1 MKNPGEPGPRASSLL
16 VEKGREKL
24 SFTERSLIAIVRRSF
39 EPGAFDRAMLFLQ
52 RTIGQ
57 AWIYYATRKLT
68 RLHGLERSG
77 LLEWRGSVIIVANHR
92 SFFDLYVVTANLMR
106 AGLRKRIIFPVRA
119 DFFYTSW
126 FGLLVNFCMSFLAMY
141 PPLFRKREQ
150 AALNLIALE
159 ELGSLLRQGDMFVG
173 LHPEGTRGKG
183 DDPYTFLP
191 AKPGVGRVIFEA
203 KVPVVPVF
211 VHGLGNNLVQ
221 QVRGNFNGSGPTI
234 NVVFGAPIELDQLL
248 AEPGSPRLFQA
259 ISDRCMSEIARLG
272 SEEKALREH
281 AAG

>member
-1 MKNPGEPGPRASSLL
+1 MKNVGREDPSSSSLL

-24 SFTERSLIAIVRRSF
+24 SFTERALIRIVRRSF
-39 EPGAFDRAMLFLQ
+39 RPGAFDRAMLHLQ

-57 AWIYYATRKLT
+57 AWIYYATRNLT
-68 RLHGLERSG
+68 RLYGLERSG
-77 LLEWRGSVIIVANHR
+77 LLEERRSVIVVANHR

-106 AGLRKRIIFPVRA
+106 QGLRKRIIFPVRA

-126 FGLLVNFCMSFLAMY
+126 LGLLVNFCMSFLAMY

-150 AALNLIALE
+150 VALNLIALE
-159 ELGSLLRQGDMFVG
+159 ELGTLLRQGDMFVG

-183 DDPYTFLP
+183 DDPYAFLP

-211 VHGLGNNLVQ
+211 VQGLSNNLVQ
-221 QVRGNFNGSGPTI
+221 QVRGNFDGTGERI
-234 NVVFGAPIELDQLL
+234 RVVFGAPIELDSYLS
-248 AEPGSPRLFQA
+248 EPASPRLFQA

-272 SEEKALREH
+272 AEEKALR
-281 AAG
+281 ASDMG

>member
-1 MKNPGEPGPRASSLL
+1 MKHVGREGLSSSSLL

-24 SFTERSLIAIVRRSF
+24 SFTERSLIRIVRRSF
-39 EPGAFDRAMLFLQ
+39 RPGAFDRAMLHLQ

-57 AWIYYATRKLT
+57 AWIYYSTRKLT
-68 RLHGLERSG
+68 YLYGLERSG
-77 LLEWRGSVIIVANHR
+77 LLERRGSVIVVSNHR

-106 AGLRKRIIFPVRA
+106 RGLRKRIIFPVRA

-126 FGLLVNFCMSFLAMY
+126 LGLVVNFCMSFLAMY

-159 ELGSLLRQGDMFVG
+159 ELGALLAQGDMFVG

-221 QVRGNFNGSGPTI
+221 QIRGNFDGTGQKI
-234 NVVFGAPIELDQLL
+234 HVVFGAPLDLNALL
-248 AEPGSPRLFQA
+248 AEPASPRLFQA

-272 SEEKALREH
+272 AEEKSLRE
-281 AAG
+281 ADAN